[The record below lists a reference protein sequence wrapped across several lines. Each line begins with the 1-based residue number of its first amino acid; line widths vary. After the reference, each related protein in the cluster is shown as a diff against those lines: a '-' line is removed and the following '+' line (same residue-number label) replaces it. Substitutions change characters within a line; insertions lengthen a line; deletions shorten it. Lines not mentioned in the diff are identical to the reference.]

1 MNTNF
6 KTALFGGF
14 DREDVFRCLKTG
26 LGGITPDECDIL
38 ENYALKWE
46 IRGAMWTRETP
57 WSAHPDGYGEEW
69 TDEARARLKTVNA
82 LRERVQGPFARL
94 KKGVGGSG
102 EAEQKVRALY
112 GYLEEIKL
120 PEVLQTQTEQLF
132 AAGEAQRAEQQ
143 RQHGAFQNVAAVGI
157 IERDAVAGEYALDR
171 TCVGVEITRRD
182 GDLAVTIALLTH

>member
-1 MNTNF
+1 MRMCS
-6 KTALFGGF
+6 AVS
-14 DREDVFRCLKTG
+14 RPASPG
-26 LGGITPDECDIL
+26 LSMAECDIL

-57 WSAHPDGYGEEW
+57 WSAHPDGFGEEW

-132 AAGEAQRAEQQ
+132 AAARPSAP
-143 RQHGAFQNVAAVGI
+143 RKRRSCGAFFAACSTSLWKSW
-157 IERDAVAGEYALDR
+157 A
-171 TCVGVEITRRD
+171 TRSSTPRS
-182 GDLAVTIALLTH
+182 LRV